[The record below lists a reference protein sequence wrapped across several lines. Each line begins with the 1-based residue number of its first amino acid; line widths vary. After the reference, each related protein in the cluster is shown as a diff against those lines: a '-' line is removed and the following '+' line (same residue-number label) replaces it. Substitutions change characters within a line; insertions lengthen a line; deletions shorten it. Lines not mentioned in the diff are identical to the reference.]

1 MSLTGRVSRWMNRK
15 GYGFVN
21 VVTPDSE
28 HNGNDLFV
36 HLSGINMDENQY
48 KSLFPGEY
56 VSFDVLTGEDGRHTC
71 VNLTGVHGGPLL
83 VENSDYRYKVY
94 PKNRDRQSVENVSEE
109 VSNVVDEEV
118 SNVVDEEVSN
128 VVDEV
133 VDEVVDSTQ

>member
-36 HLSGINMDENQY
+36 HLSGINMDDNQY

-118 SNVVDEEVSN
+118 SNVVDE
-128 VVDEV
+128 V

>member
-28 HNGNDLFV
+28 HVGNDLFV
-36 HLSGINMDENQY
+36 HLSGINIDDNQY

-56 VSFDVLTGEDGRHTC
+56 VSFDVSTGEDGRHTC
-71 VNLTGVHGGPLL
+71 VNLTGVFGGPLL
-83 VENSDYRYKVY
+83 VENDNYRYKLY
-94 PKNRDRQSVENVSEE
+94 PKNRDRQSVENI
-109 VSNVVDEEV
+109 SNVVDDI
-118 SNVVDEEVSN
+118 VDD

>member
-118 SNVVDEEVSN
+118 SNVVDE
-128 VVDEV
+128 V